1 MGVQKAR
8 GILVQRE
15 GTGCSKVKR
24 EIWGKITILGMS
36 AAVSIQVTKCQ
47 GKFTIWV

>member
-1 MGVQKAR
+1 MGVQKVR

-15 GTGCSKVKR
+15 GTGCSHVKR
-24 EIWGKITILGMS
+24 EIWGKITILGTS
-36 AAVSIQVTKCQ
+36 VAVSIQVPICQ

>member
-1 MGVQKAR
+1 MGVQKVR

-15 GTGCSKVKR
+15 GTGCSQVKR
-24 EIWGKITILGMS
+24 EIWGKITILGTS
-36 AAVSIQVTKCQ
+36 VAVSIQVPKFQ